1 MTALGVAIGLP
12 LAILGSR
19 LIRGLLF
26 EVSPTDP
33 VALGASTVLLAL
45 TGLAA
50 GLWPAR
56 RAAKLDPSQTL
67 RFE

>member
-1 MTALGVAIGLP
+1 LP

-33 VALGASTVLLAL
+33 VALGASTVLLAIV
-45 TGLAA
+45 GLAA
-50 GLWPAR
+50 GLWPAL
-56 RAAKLDPSQTL
+56 RAAKLDPSQAL

>member
-1 MTALGVAIGLP
+1 M
-12 LAILGSR
+12 
-19 LIRGLLF
+19 
-26 EVSPTDP
+26 DP

>member
-1 MTALGVAIGLP
+1 M
-12 LAILGSR
+12 AILGSQ
-19 LIRGLLF
+19 LIRSLLY

-33 VALGASTVLLAL
+33 VALGASTALLVL